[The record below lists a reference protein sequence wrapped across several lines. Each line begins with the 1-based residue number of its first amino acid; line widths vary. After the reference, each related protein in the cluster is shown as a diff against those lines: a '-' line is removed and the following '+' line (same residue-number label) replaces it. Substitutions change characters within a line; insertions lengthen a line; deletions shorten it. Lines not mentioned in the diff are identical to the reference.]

1 MPLVRFK
8 TGDICVAHHDPCA
21 CGRTTMR
28 LSPVF
33 GRKGQM
39 IKLKGTTLYPPAIF
53 DVLDSVPEIDL
64 YVVEVSSNDLGT
76 DRVAVRIHAADRSDE
91 FAKHLKDIFRA
102 RIRVAPEVI
111 FDSADS
117 ITRIQMPP
125 MDRKPRKIIF
135 Y

>member
-1 MPLVRFK
+1 
-8 TGDICVAHHDPCA
+8 
-21 CGRTTMR
+21 MR

-53 DVLDSVPEIDL
+53 DVLDSIPEISN

-76 DRVAVRIHAADRSDE
+76 DRVAVRIHSSDRSDE
-91 FAKHLKDIFRA
+91 FVKHLKDIFRA

-111 FDSADS
+111 FDSAER
-117 ITRIQMPP
+117 ILQIQMPP
-125 MDRKPRKIIF
+125 MSRKPRKIVIF
-135 Y
+135 E